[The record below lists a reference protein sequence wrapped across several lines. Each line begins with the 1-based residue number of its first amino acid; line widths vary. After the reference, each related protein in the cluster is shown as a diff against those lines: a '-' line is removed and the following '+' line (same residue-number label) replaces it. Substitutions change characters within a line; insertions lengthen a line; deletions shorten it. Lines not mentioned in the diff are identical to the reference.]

1 MKHLT
6 FTMIMLALLLSGCG
20 AQKAPP
26 ISPEQVQA
34 SSIAVAATMVA
45 QTLTAQAAITP
56 ILESTDTPM
65 PTDTP
70 FPTFALTPMT
80 EVNTT
85 VTPGVE
91 NCRHGLD
98 VAAAGKT
105 HATLIRN
112 ETEDTISLS
121 LSLYKPNAFGQC
133 GYVVVGN
140 IHKGG
145 TDTVDL
151 PAGYYSAFAWAK
163 GKAGNFTV
171 GGSFY
176 VQPAT
181 ALKMTVCVRT
191 DRILYKPAC

>member
-6 FTMIMLALLLSGCG
+6 FTTIILALALSGCG
-20 AQKAPP
+20 ALKVPSE
-26 ISPEQVQA
+26 SPAQVQA
-34 SSIAVAATMVA
+34 SAIAAAATMVA
-45 QTLTAQAAITP
+45 QTLAAEVAITP
-56 ILESTDTPM
+56 TLESTDTPF
-65 PTDTP
+65 PTDSP

-80 EVNTT
+80 EISTT
-85 VTPGVE
+85 VTPGVD
-91 NCRHGLD
+91 NCHHGLD
-98 VAAAGKT
+98 VGAAGKT
-105 HATLIRN
+105 HSTLIKN
-112 ETEDTISLS
+112 ETTDTISLS

-145 TDTVDL
+145 SDSTDL

-181 ALKMTVCVRT
+181 SMKMEVCVRT
-191 DRILYKPAC
+191 DRITYKPAC